1 MSTDWTHLQGCH
13 ADNLIG
19 VIEEIGE
26 NVENGRFRE
35 DEFLHHTKGEKK
47 YTHIKGI
54 LLLF

>member
-35 DEFLHHTKGEKK
+35 DEFLHHTKGKK
-47 YTHIKGI
+47 NTHIQGI